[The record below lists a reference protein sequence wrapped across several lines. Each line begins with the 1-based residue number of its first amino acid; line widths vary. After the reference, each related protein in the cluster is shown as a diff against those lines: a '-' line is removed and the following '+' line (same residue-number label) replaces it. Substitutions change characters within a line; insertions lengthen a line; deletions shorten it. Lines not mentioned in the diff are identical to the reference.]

1 MKATQLI
8 FNITSE
14 QPEAL
19 HRFYQ
24 DVIGLEMDPQSG
36 GFLIGDS
43 AMFMIDGHSETHGP
57 AKEPQ
62 RYLFSFKV
70 DDAQAERERL
80 EGLGVPFIRREG
92 REFWGGTFST
102 FVDPDGNYGQLMQ
115 FQPEAAESPVAEG
128 VQS

>member
-1 MKATQLI
+1 MKPTQLI

-19 HRFYQ
+19 HKFYE
-24 DVIGLEMDPQSG
+24 DVVGLEKDPVSG

-43 AMFMIDGHSETHGP
+43 AMFMIDGHSETHGK

-70 DDAQAERERL
+70 DDVKAERERL
-80 EGLGVPFIRREG
+80 EAAGVPFIRKEG
-92 REFWGGTFST
+92 QEFWGGVFST
-102 FVDPDGNYGQLMQ
+102 FVDPDGNYGQLTE
-115 FQPEAAESPVAEG
+115 FRPVPETAEAHS
-128 VQS
+128 